1 MENTR
6 NNLCADLFLSI
17 PGLDQ
22 TFYLYREQ
30 VGRHITGISDTWYR
44 PTYEAVYW
52 SKTVFGADGK
62 PNFRSATK
70 LVFES
75 AANENEPPLR
85 ENAIL
90 SAVPGEML
98 KYLAEVLN
106 TEPAVVTFRNSGGES
121 SFTINFDKSELWEQ
135 EESESEA
142 VCQAQEDNRTLSPYI
157 IIRHGRADSVPGSR
171 LDDPDCLL

>member
-52 SKTVFGADGK
+52 SRTVFEPDSK
-62 PNFRSATK
+62 LSLRSMTK
-70 LVFES
+70 LIFES
-75 AANENEPPLR
+75 SANVDEQPL
-85 ENAIL
+85 NADEML
-90 SAVPGEML
+90 SAVPPDMM
-98 KYLAEVLN
+98 KYLIEVLSR
-106 TEPAVVTFRNSGGES
+106 EWAVVTFRNSGGETA
-121 SFTINFDKSELWEQ
+121 FTINFDKSELWEQ
-135 EESESEA
+135 EESECEA
-142 VCQAQEDNRTLSPYI
+142 VSQVQDNNGSLSPYV
-157 IIRHGRADSVPGSR
+157 IIRRGRAEPVPGSTKH
-171 LDDPDCLL
+171 DQHTPM